1 MACVTRITFAESSEI
16 TFFRNFSQKLRKC
29 LGLCL
34 YKVLEN
40 WQKLCAYIIFLLF
53 QEQEIANLKQYTM
66 IKVFEMLYPSSIN
79 WKTKEICIKS
89 KRDI

>member
-1 MACVTRITFAESSEI
+1 MACLTRITFAESSEI
-16 TFFRNFSQKLRKC
+16 TFFRNFSKQLRKC

-40 WQKLCAYIIFLLF
+40 WQNFACIQFFCFF
-53 QEQEIANLKQYTM
+53 QKQEIANLKQNTM
-66 IKVFEMLYPSSIN
+66 IKVLVMLYPSSIN
-79 WKTKEICIKS
+79 WKTKEICIKF